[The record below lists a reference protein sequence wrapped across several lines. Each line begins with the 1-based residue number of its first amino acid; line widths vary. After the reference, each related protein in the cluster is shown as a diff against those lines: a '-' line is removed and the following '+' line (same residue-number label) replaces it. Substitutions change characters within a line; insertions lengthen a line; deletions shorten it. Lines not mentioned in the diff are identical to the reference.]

1 MSKEKA
7 QDFLEKKKAEAKAK
21 QQVWLNTDESARA
34 KPVLKRTSGKKE
46 NLTEVVRLKSR

>member
-21 QQVWLNTDESARA
+21 KDEQKSKADA
-34 KPVLKRTSGKKE
+34 AKE
-46 NLTEVVRLKSR
+46 NLKGNPFGNTRRG

>member
-21 QQVWLNTDESARA
+21 KDEQKSKADSA
-34 KPVLKRTSGKKE
+34 KE
-46 NLTEVVRLKSR
+46 NLKGNPFGNTKRS